1 MLLGGFASKVLVA
14 PKVGFLPQKSF
25 HILIA
30 VVDYDLPAGISEFVL
45 VLAAWFTLVGW
56 VGRVRRVGFCLIC
69 DVCRRGEDLFFAVR

>member
-45 VLAAWFTLVGW
+45 VLAAWFTLVT
-56 VGRVRRVGFCLIC
+56 VY
-69 DVCRRGEDLFFAVR
+69 